1 MSKHEDFIKYL
12 NKHLM
17 TKGEVLTKYGIK
29 TSKFDSDVNLKKIS
43 KVTTI
48 GKVNLYDK
56 QEMEKFYG
64 GKKK

>member
-17 TKGEVLTKYGIK
+17 TKGEVLMKYGIK